1 MKLSDYVQMAIDS
14 DRVGRR
20 IVILKTSFPRIDIP
34 LLFIK
39 RPRTF
44 LQDEDD
50 LLESAQQLKH
60 LLSEADDMDNIVSVL
75 PEMTN
80 IEHAVSILVTLR
92 RLLPNDD
99 PVQMLN

>member
-1 MKLSDYVQMAIDS
+1 MAIDS

-50 LLESAQQLKH
+50 LLESAQQ
-60 LLSEADDMDNIVSVL
+60 VSPAFPSPEERTTL
-75 PEMTN
+75 P
-80 IEHAVSILVTLR
+80 
-92 RLLPNDD
+92 
-99 PVQMLN
+99 